1 MRYDFIIVGAGSAG
15 CVLAN
20 RLTEDP
26 TVRVLLL
33 EAGGPDAHPFISIPI
48 GLGMLQKHRLFDW
61 HYETEVV
68 PGLDGRRPLAARGK
82 VLGGSSSINVMAFTR
97 GHPGDYDRWARN
109 GATGWSYAEVLP
121 YFKRSESWERGA
133 NAWRGGAG
141 PIGVQSAKT
150 TDPVFTALSVAGAAL
165 GFPQTDDYNGER
177 PEGIGRAQFSIRN
190 GRRSSTSA
198 AYLRAAVKR
207 PNLTVYTRALA
218 HRVLLDGARAYGVE
232 YSRSGSTFE
241 AHADREVILSGGAF
255 NSPHLLMLSGIG
267 PADHLREFGIAP
279 VVDLPVGQNLQD
291 HLSVALF
298 WKRLAPGPFHGTM
311 RFDRASVSMAR
322 AYLAGTG
329 PATVVPFGLH
339 AFLKTAPEQAVPD
352 IEFMFRGA
360 PLGAGMWFPGVR
372 APYQDGFGI
381 VPAMLH
387 PQSRGEVRLRSTDP
401 RVPLRIHYNF
411 LAAPEDV
418 RKLRQ
423 GFKLARELA
432 SQSPLDPFRG
442 PETRPGPGVVTDNE
456 IDAWIRSTAET
467 VSHPL
472 CTCRLGTDAGAVLD
486 PEFRVRGIGRLRV
499 VDGSALPDIISAH
512 PNACIIMMAEKAA
525 DLIRGVV
532 GERALS

>member
-26 TVRVLLL
+26 ATRVLLL

-48 GLGMLQKHRLFDW
+48 GLGMLQKHALFDW
-61 HYETEVV
+61 HYQTEPV

-109 GATGWSYAEVLP
+109 GATV
-121 YFKRSESWERGA
+121 
-133 NAWRGGAG
+133 
-141 PIGVQSAKT
+141 
-150 TDPVFTALSVAGAAL
+150 
-165 GFPQTDDYNGER
+165 
-177 PEGIGRAQFSIRN
+177 
-190 GRRSSTSA
+190 
-198 AYLRAAVKR
+198 
-207 PNLTVYTRALA
+207 
-218 HRVLLDGARAYGVE
+218 
-232 YSRSGSTFE
+232 E

-279 VVDLPVGQNLQD
+279 VADLPVGQNLQD
-291 HLSVALF
+291 HLAVALF
-298 WKRLAPGPFHGTM
+298 WKRLRPGPFHAVM
-311 RFDRASVSMAR
+311 RFDRASTSMLR
-322 AYLAGTG
+322 AYLSGTG

-339 AFLKTAPEQAVPD
+339 AFLKTAPEHTVPD

-360 PLGAGMWFPGVR
+360 PRDAGMWFPGVR

-387 PQSRGEVRLRSTDP
+387 PQRRGEVRLRSADP
-401 RVPLRIHYNF
+401 REPMRIHYNF

-418 RKLRQ
+418 LKLRQ

-432 SQSPLDPFRG
+432 AQTPLDPFRG

-467 VSHPL
+467 VSH
-472 CTCRLGTDAGAVLD
+472 
-486 PEFRVRGIGRLRV
+486 
-499 VDGSALPDIISAH
+499 
-512 PNACIIMMAEKAA
+512 
-525 DLIRGVV
+525 
-532 GERALS
+532 